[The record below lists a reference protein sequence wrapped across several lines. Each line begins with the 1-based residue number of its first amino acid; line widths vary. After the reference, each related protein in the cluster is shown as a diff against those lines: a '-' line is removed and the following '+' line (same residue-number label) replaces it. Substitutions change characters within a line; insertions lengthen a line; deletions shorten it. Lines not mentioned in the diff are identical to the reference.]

1 MFTLME
7 QASKQENNE
16 NYFLLHLLN
25 QQLDVLNSVS
35 VSAFA
40 HLKVFLWKWHHWLV
54 RIPCFASQ

>member
-1 MFTLME
+1 MNSVGMFTLME

-40 HLKVFLWKWHHWLV
+40 HLKVFL
-54 RIPCFASQ
+54 